1 MSEPKNVVD
10 KVMNIKYAKRKLKQT
25 LLLELDEHT
34 MAKINELER
43 ERHTRTRT
51 RTGTHA
57 GWG

>member
-1 MSEPKNVVD
+1 
-10 KVMNIKYAKRKLKQT
+10 MNIKYAKRKLKQT